1 MSKPATVRFFVKRF
15 RTKKQQQ
22 LLALLND
29 KDIKVQANTII
40 KDAINEFVPMKSG
53 ALRASADVTP
63 ESISWGKGLKY
74 AGYQYRGVVYG
85 PNLPGLEDGSP
96 AWRSRK
102 GQTKHPT
109 GRELGKA
116 GSATL
121 RVRWK
126 KEGGQYLRPNPGET
140 ATYTFGY
147 TTSGTHHHWDKY
159 FRYLPKLKANIE
171 ITRMLKRECKS
182 RGLRT

>member
-63 ESISWGKGLKY
+63 ESISWGKGLKI
-74 AGYQYRGVVYG
+74 RR
-85 PNLPGLEDGSP
+85 LSIS
-96 AWRSRK
+96 WCCIWTKSSRF
-102 GQTKHPT
+102 
-109 GRELGKA
+109 R
-116 GSATL
+116 
-121 RVRWK
+121 RWI
-126 KEGGQYLRPNPGET
+126 
-140 ATYTFGY
+140 ACMAI
-147 TTSGTHHHWDKY
+147 S
-159 FRYLPKLKANIE
+159 
-171 ITRMLKRECKS
+171 
-182 RGLRT
+182 